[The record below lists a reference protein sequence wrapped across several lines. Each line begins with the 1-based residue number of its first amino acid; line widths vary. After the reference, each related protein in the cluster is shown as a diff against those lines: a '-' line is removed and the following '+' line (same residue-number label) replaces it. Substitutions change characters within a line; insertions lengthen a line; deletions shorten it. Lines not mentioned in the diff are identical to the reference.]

1 MKSTPPK
8 KSNSKR
14 VTNSKPSTSE
24 IKMDSKKKHT
34 KAEMQR
40 FVTSMNKKFGMN
52 AVRLGFDHLP
62 DVEEPFDRIPTGIV
76 PLDIALGGGVP
87 VGRYSQIS
95 GAFSTSKSTIACHI
109 VREAQKL
116 GHICSY
122 HDVEGT
128 TDLAYMKSLGVDTDS
143 LYYSKPDGLEECT
156 QLILDMQRSK
166 IVTLSIFDSIEA
178 SAPTKELDSDMD
190 ESMQMGMKPKLLG
203 EFFRKLQ
210 AGNNRLSR
218 EGDTE
223 FTLIALNQLREKIG
237 GYGDP
242 EYTPGGRAKDFTASV
257 DIRLRRGDWIVEGTG
272 DNRETVG
279 HVVKFKI
286 PKNKTYKRMQSG
298 EADFYFSED
307 NSANIDAGHFDNFKS
322 IVLEAVSWGLIE
334 RGGAWFYLDKEADLK
349 FQGAQ
354 SLIDYLRENPEIV
367 DKLKLDIIELAAKV
381 VD

>member
-1 MKSTPPK
+1 
-8 KSNSKR
+8 
-14 VTNSKPSTSE
+14 
-24 IKMDSKKKHT
+24 MDSKKKHT

-62 DVEEPFDRIPTGIV
+62 DVEEPFERIPTGIV